1 MKVGQMGPMV
11 HNSWVTELLDPIKS
25 HTLAFTI
32 AITFRLFSVQSS
44 LPLLH
49 SHLATFSSTKLFCC
63 RQLSRYDG
71 TDYDG
76 GNEDDTVRVCFVVVQ
91 IK

>member
-1 MKVGQMGPMV
+1 MKVGQMV
-11 HNSWVTELLDPIKS
+11 LNSWVTEFLDPIKS
-25 HTLAFTI
+25 HTLAI
-32 AITFRLFSVQSS
+32 IVRLFSVQSS

-76 GNEDDTVRVCFVVVQ
+76 GNEDDTVRVCFVVQ

>member
-1 MKVGQMGPMV
+1 MKAGQMV
-11 HNSWVTELLDPIKS
+11 HNTWVTELLDPIKS
-25 HTLAFTI
+25 HTLAI
-32 AITFRLFSVQSS
+32 IVRLFSVQSS
-44 LPLLH
+44 LPVLH

-63 RQLSRYDG
+63 CQLSRYDG

-76 GNEDDTVRVCFVVVQ
+76 GNEDDTVRVCIVVVQ

>member
-1 MKVGQMGPMV
+1 MKAGQMV
-11 HNSWVTELLDPIKS
+11 HKGWVTELLDPIKS

-32 AITFRLFSVQSS
+32 AIIVRLFSVQSS

-71 TDYDG
+71 TDG
-76 GNEDDTVRVCFVVVQ
+76 GNEDDTVRVCFVVLQ

>member
-1 MKVGQMGPMV
+1 MKVGQMV
-11 HNSWVTELLDPIKS
+11 HNSCLTELFDPIRS
-25 HTLAFTI
+25 HTLAITI
-32 AITFRLFSVQSS
+32 AITVRLFSVQSS

-71 TDYDG
+71 TDG